1 MDVDAFVQVH
11 EPTWL
16 RLEEVLRRGRL
27 QGADAD
33 ELLRLYQRTATHL
46 SVLQAS
52 SPDPV
57 LVSRLSRLVARARS
71 RIGGVREPVWREAAR
86 FLLVSFPVAVYRIRW
101 VVVGVAAVFLALATA
116 VAVWTASDPAVIA
129 SIGSEQE
136 LRQLVDRD
144 FVDYYSQNTPASFAG
159 QVWTNNARIAALC
172 VAFGI
177 TGVFVLY
184 IIAANALGVGSTAG
198 VMFAY
203 GRGDVFF
210 AFILPHGL
218 MELTAVFVA
227 AAAGLALFWAWVAP
241 GARTRADALAAEGRA
256 LFTVALGL
264 VGVLAISGV
273 VEGFVTP
280 APWPTAVRIGIG
292 ALVLLAFC
300 AYVGVL
306 GRRGVA
312 AGETGD
318 LRAGDVGDVAPVRG

>member
-11 EPTWL
+11 EPTWQ
-16 RLEEVLRRGRL
+16 RLERLLRQGRL
-27 QGADAD
+27 RGEDAD

-71 RIGGVREPVWREAAR
+71 RIGGVREPAWREVAR

-101 VVVGVAAVFLALATA
+101 VVVGVAAAFLVMATA
-116 VAVWTASDPAVIA
+116 VAVWTATDPAVLA
-129 SIGSEQE
+129 SMGGEQD
-136 LRQLVDRD
+136 LRQYVERD
-144 FVDYYSQNTPASFAG
+144 FVDYYSQNTAASFAG
-159 QVWTNNARIAALC
+159 QVWSNNARIAALC

-177 TGVFVLY
+177 TGVFVVY
-184 IIAANALGVGSTAG
+184 IVAANAVGVGQAAG
-198 VMFAY
+198 LLFAY
-203 GRGDVFF
+203 DRGDVFF
-210 AFILPHGL
+210 AFILPHGFL
-218 MELTAVFVA
+218 ELTAVFVA

-256 LFTVALGL
+256 LFTIALGL
-264 VGVLAISGV
+264 VGVLAVSGV

-280 APWPTAVRIGIG
+280 APWPTPVRVGVG
-292 ALVLLAFC
+292 FLVFAAFC

-306 GRRGVA
+306 GRRA
-312 AGETGD
+312 AALGETGD